1 MHYEK
6 ADPEKLAAS
15 ARRARE
21 TRHKGRPVRAHRE
34 AHPTAVRN
42 LLLIVAF
49 VALGVFT
56 ALRILQYAH

>member
-1 MHYEK
+1 MHYEEI
-6 ADPEKLAAS
+6 DPEKLAAS

-21 TRHKGRPVRAHRE
+21 ARHKGRPVRAHRE
-34 AHPTAVRN
+34 SHPTAARN
-42 LLLIVAF
+42 LLLILAF

>member
-1 MHYEK
+1 MHYEE

-15 ARRARE
+15 TRRARE
-21 TRHKGRPVRAHRE
+21 ARHKGRPVRAHRE

>member
-1 MHYEK
+1 MHYEEV
-6 ADPEKLAAS
+6 DPEKLAAS

-21 TRHKGRPVRAHRE
+21 ARHKGRPVRAHRE
-34 AHPTAVRN
+34 AHPTAMRN

>member
-1 MHYEK
+1 MRIEEM
-6 ADPEKLAAS
+6 DPEKLAAS

-21 TRHKGRPVRAHRE
+21 ERHRGRPVRAHRE

-42 LLLIVAF
+42 VLMIIGCIALLA
-49 VALGVFT
+49 FT

>member
-1 MHYEK
+1 MHFEEV
-6 ADPEKLAAS
+6 DQEKLAAS

-21 TRHKGRPVRAHRE
+21 ARHKGRPVRAHRE
-34 AHPTAVRN
+34 SHPTAVRN

-56 ALRILQYAH
+56 VIRILQYAH

>member
-21 TRHKGRPVRAHRE
+21 ARHKGRPVRAHRE
-34 AHPTAVRN
+34 AHPTAMRN
-42 LLLIVAF
+42 LLLVVAF

>member
-1 MHYEK
+1 MHYEEV
-6 ADPEKLAAS
+6 DPEKLAAS

-21 TRHKGRPVRAHRE
+21 ARHRGRPVRAHRE